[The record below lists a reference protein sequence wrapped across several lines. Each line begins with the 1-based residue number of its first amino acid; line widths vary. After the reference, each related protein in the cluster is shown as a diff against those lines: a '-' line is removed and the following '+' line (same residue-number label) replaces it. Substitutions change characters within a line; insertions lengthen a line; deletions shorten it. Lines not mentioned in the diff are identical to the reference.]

1 MFFPVLCSPSIGV
14 IVSTI
19 PENMAVKSLFFVKYF
34 VCKISCL
41 VGLHNDLVDYFRER
55 EFPFAHKSLLINTFA
70 ANETTIN
77 KTTMNRLLKT
87 LFIMFLPML
96 AGTAI
101 SAQDT
106 KVWSLQEC
114 LNYATENNISVKKS
128 KVNEASATTD
138 LSQAKAA
145 LLPSLSAS
153 MTQSVNYRPFQETAG
168 NFVNGSI
175 TSSSSNKATESGS
188 YGINA
193 RWNVWNG
200 GINQN
205 TIKARKS
212 DLAVAKL
219 QTQVEANTIQE
230 QIMQYYVQ
238 ILYSKEAVKV
248 NKNIYSKDSLTYV
261 RGEEMLKHGKMSR
274 SEVKQLEA
282 AKNESQYNVVNSQTV
297 VDQYLLELRQLLE
310 LQPGSSMDISTVS
323 IDNNAALA
331 NIPAKLD
338 VYNEAL
344 QNRPEILMGKESINA
359 SDLQLK
365 IAKAGYMPTVS
376 LTAGIGDNH
385 MTGTQNN
392 FGNQMKYNLTGSVG
406 VTLSIPILDNRE
418 AKSAVEKA
426 KYSRTTAELD
436 LQDKQKQLYSSIERY
451 WQNATSNR
459 QRYIAAQSN
468 VNSQEENYNS
478 IAEQFKVGLKN
489 VVELTTAR
497 TSLLQAEQEML
508 ESKYTTVLNTQLLK
522 FYSGENINI

>member
-1 MFFPVLCSPSIGV
+1 
-14 IVSTI
+14 
-19 PENMAVKSLFFVKYF
+19 
-34 VCKISCL
+34 
-41 VGLHNDLVDYFRER
+41 
-55 EFPFAHKSLLINTFA
+55 
-70 ANETTIN
+70 
-77 KTTMNRLLKT
+77 MNRLLKT

-128 KVNEASATTD
+128 KVNEASAATD

-175 TSSSSNKATESGS
+175 TSSSSNKAPESGS
-188 YGINA
+188 YAINA

-261 RGEEMLKHGKMSR
+261 RGEEMLNHGKMSR

-297 VDQYLLELRQLLE
+297 IDQYLLELRQLLE

>member
-1 MFFPVLCSPSIGV
+1 
-14 IVSTI
+14 
-19 PENMAVKSLFFVKYF
+19 
-34 VCKISCL
+34 
-41 VGLHNDLVDYFRER
+41 
-55 EFPFAHKSLLINTFA
+55 
-70 ANETTIN
+70 
-77 KTTMNRLLKT
+77 MNRLLKT
-87 LFIMFLPML
+87 LLFLVMPML
-96 AGTAI
+96 ATADI
-101 SAQDT
+101 IAQDT

-114 LNYATENNISVKKS
+114 LDYALENNISVKKS
-128 KVNEASATTD
+128 KVNEASAATD
-138 LSQAKAA
+138 LSKAKAA

-238 ILYSKEAVKV
+238 ILYSKEAVRV
-248 NKNIYSKDSLTYV
+248 NKSIYSKDSLAHA
-261 RGEEMLKHGKMSR
+261 RGEEMLEHGKMSR

-282 AKNESQYNVVNSQTV
+282 AKNESRYNVVNSQTV

-323 IDNNAALA
+323 IDGNAALA
-331 NIPAKLD
+331 DIPAKLD
-338 VYNEAL
+338 VYGQAL

-376 LTAGIGDNH
+376 LSAGIGDNH

-418 AKSAVEKA
+418 TKSAVEKA
-426 KYSRTTAELD
+426 KYSRTSAELD

-468 VNSQEENYNS
+468 VYSQEENYNS

-489 VVELTTAR
+489 VIELTSAR

-522 FYSGENINI
+522 FYSGGVLNI

>member
-1 MFFPVLCSPSIGV
+1 MVSARMPELCHG
-14 IVSTI
+14 
-19 PENMAVKSLFFVKYF
+19 KQHL
-34 VCKISCL
+34 
-41 VGLHNDLVDYFRER
+41 REK
-55 EFPFAHKSLLINTFA
+55 E
-70 ANETTIN
+70 
-77 KTTMNRLLKT
+77 
-87 LFIMFLPML
+87 
-96 AGTAI
+96 
-101 SAQDT
+101 Q
-106 KVWSLQEC
+106 
-114 LNYATENNISVKKS
+114 
-128 KVNEASATTD
+128 
-138 LSQAKAA
+138 
-145 LLPSLSAS
+145 
-153 MTQSVNYRPFQETAG
+153 
-168 NFVNGSI
+168 

-274 SEVKQLEA
+274 SGVKQLEA

-418 AKSAVEKA
+418 AKSAV
-426 KYSRTTAELD
+426 
-436 LQDKQKQLYSSIERY
+436 DKQKQLYSSIERY

>member
-1 MFFPVLCSPSIGV
+1 M
-14 IVSTI
+14 
-19 PENMAVKSLFFVKYF
+19 
-34 VCKISCL
+34 
-41 VGLHNDLVDYFRER
+41 
-55 EFPFAHKSLLINTFA
+55 
-70 ANETTIN
+70 
-77 KTTMNRLLKT
+77 MNRLLKT
-87 LFIMFLPML
+87 LLILVMPTLV
-96 AGTAI
+96 TADI
-101 SAQDT
+101 IAQDT

-114 LNYATENNISVKKS
+114 LDYALENNISVKKS
-128 KVNEASATTD
+128 KVNEASAATD
-138 LSQAKAA
+138 LSKAKAA

-153 MTQSVNYRPFQETAG
+153 MTQSLNYRPFQETAG

-219 QTQVEANTIQE
+219 QTQAEANTIQE

-238 ILYSKEAVKV
+238 ILYSKEAVRV
-248 NKNIYSKDSLTYV
+248 NKSIFSKDSLNHA

-331 NIPAKLD
+331 DIPAKLD
-338 VYNEAL
+338 VYGEAL

-359 SDLQLK
+359 SELQLK

-376 LTAGIGDNH
+376 LSAGIGDNH
-385 MTGTQNN
+385 MTGTQSN

-406 VTLSIPILDNRE
+406 LTLSIPILDNRE

-426 KYSRTTAELD
+426 KYSRTSAELD

-451 WQNATSNR
+451 WQTATSNR

-508 ESKYTTVLNTQLLK
+508 ESKYTTVLNAQLLK
-522 FYSGENINI
+522 FYSGGSLNI

>member
-1 MFFPVLCSPSIGV
+1 M
-14 IVSTI
+14 
-19 PENMAVKSLFFVKYF
+19 
-34 VCKISCL
+34 
-41 VGLHNDLVDYFRER
+41 
-55 EFPFAHKSLLINTFA
+55 
-70 ANETTIN
+70 
-77 KTTMNRLLKT
+77 MNRLLKT
-87 LFIMFLPML
+87 LLFLVMPML
-96 AGTAI
+96 ATADI
-101 SAQDT
+101 IAQDT

-114 LNYATENNISVKKS
+114 LDYALENNISVKKS
-128 KVNEASATTD
+128 KVNEASAATD
-138 LSQAKAA
+138 LSKAKAA

-238 ILYSKEAVKV
+238 ILYSKEAVRV
-248 NKNIYSKDSLTYV
+248 NKSIYSKDSLAHA
-261 RGEEMLKHGKMSR
+261 RGEEMLEHGKMSR

-282 AKNESQYNVVNSQTV
+282 AKNESRYNVVNSQTV

-323 IDNNAALA
+323 IDGNAALA
-331 NIPAKLD
+331 DIPAKLD
-338 VYNEAL
+338 VYGQAL

-376 LTAGIGDNH
+376 LSAGIGDNH

-418 AKSAVEKA
+418 TKSAVEKA
-426 KYSRTTAELD
+426 KYSRTSAELD

-468 VNSQEENYNS
+468 VYSQEENYNS

-489 VVELTTAR
+489 VIELTSAR

-522 FYSGENINI
+522 FYSGGVLNI

>member
-1 MFFPVLCSPSIGV
+1 
-14 IVSTI
+14 
-19 PENMAVKSLFFVKYF
+19 
-34 VCKISCL
+34 
-41 VGLHNDLVDYFRER
+41 
-55 EFPFAHKSLLINTFA
+55 
-70 ANETTIN
+70 
-77 KTTMNRLLKT
+77 MNRLLKT

-128 KVNEASATTD
+128 KVNEASAATD

-153 MTQSVNYRPFQETAG
+153 MTHTVNYRPFQETAG

-261 RGEEMLKHGKMSR
+261 RGEEMLKHGKMSH

>member
-1 MFFPVLCSPSIGV
+1 
-14 IVSTI
+14 
-19 PENMAVKSLFFVKYF
+19 
-34 VCKISCL
+34 
-41 VGLHNDLVDYFRER
+41 
-55 EFPFAHKSLLINTFA
+55 
-70 ANETTIN
+70 
-77 KTTMNRLLKT
+77 MNRLLKT

-128 KVNEASATTD
+128 KVNEASAATD

-436 LQDKQKQLYSSIERY
+436 LQYKQKQLYCSIERY

>member
-1 MFFPVLCSPSIGV
+1 MP
-14 IVSTI
+14 
-19 PENMAVKSLFFVKYF
+19 
-34 VCKISCL
+34 
-41 VGLHNDLVDYFRER
+41 
-55 EFPFAHKSLLINTFA
+55 TF
-70 ANETTIN
+70 
-77 KTTMNRLLKT
+77 
-87 LFIMFLPML
+87 
-96 AGTAI
+96 
-101 SAQDT
+101 Q
-106 KVWSLQEC
+106 
-114 LNYATENNISVKKS
+114 
-128 KVNEASATTD
+128 
-138 LSQAKAA
+138 
-145 LLPSLSAS
+145 
-153 MTQSVNYRPFQETAG
+153 
-168 NFVNGSI
+168 
-175 TSSSSNKATESGS
+175 
-188 YGINA
+188 
-193 RWNVWNG
+193 
-200 GINQN
+200 
-205 TIKARKS
+205 
-212 DLAVAKL
+212 
-219 QTQVEANTIQE
+219 
-230 QIMQYYVQ
+230 
-238 ILYSKEAVKV
+238 
-248 NKNIYSKDSLTYV
+248 
-261 RGEEMLKHGKMSR
+261 
-274 SEVKQLEA
+274 
-282 AKNESQYNVVNSQTV
+282 
-297 VDQYLLELRQLLE
+297 
-310 LQPGSSMDISTVS
+310 
-323 IDNNAALA
+323 
-331 NIPAKLD
+331 AKLD

-451 WQNATSNR
+451 WQNATGNR

>member
-1 MFFPVLCSPSIGV
+1 M
-14 IVSTI
+14 
-19 PENMAVKSLFFVKYF
+19 
-34 VCKISCL
+34 
-41 VGLHNDLVDYFRER
+41 
-55 EFPFAHKSLLINTFA
+55 
-70 ANETTIN
+70 
-77 KTTMNRLLKT
+77 
-87 LFIMFLPML
+87 PML
-96 AGTAI
+96 ATADI
-101 SAQDT
+101 IAQDT

-114 LNYATENNISVKKS
+114 LDYALENNISVKKS
-128 KVNEASATTD
+128 KVNEASAATD
-138 LSQAKAA
+138 LSKAKAA

-238 ILYSKEAVKV
+238 ILYSKEAVRV
-248 NKNIYSKDSLTYV
+248 NKSIYSKDSLAHA
-261 RGEEMLKHGKMSR
+261 RGEEMLEHGKMSR

-282 AKNESQYNVVNSQTV
+282 AKNESRYNVVNSQTV

-323 IDNNAALA
+323 IDGNAALA
-331 NIPAKLD
+331 DIPAKLD
-338 VYNEAL
+338 VYGQAL

-376 LTAGIGDNH
+376 LSAGIGDNH

-418 AKSAVEKA
+418 TKSAVEKA
-426 KYSRTTAELD
+426 KYSRTSAELD

-468 VNSQEENYNS
+468 VYSQEENYNS

-489 VVELTTAR
+489 VIELTSAR

-522 FYSGENINI
+522 FYSGGVLNI

>member
-1 MFFPVLCSPSIGV
+1 
-14 IVSTI
+14 
-19 PENMAVKSLFFVKYF
+19 
-34 VCKISCL
+34 
-41 VGLHNDLVDYFRER
+41 
-55 EFPFAHKSLLINTFA
+55 
-70 ANETTIN
+70 
-77 KTTMNRLLKT
+77 MNRLLKT

-114 LNYATENNISVKKS
+114 LNYAKENNISVKKS
-128 KVNEASATTD
+128 KVNEASAATD

-261 RGEEMLKHGKMSR
+261 SGEEMLKHGKMSR
-274 SEVKQLEA
+274 SEMKQLEA

>member
-1 MFFPVLCSPSIGV
+1 
-14 IVSTI
+14 
-19 PENMAVKSLFFVKYF
+19 
-34 VCKISCL
+34 
-41 VGLHNDLVDYFRER
+41 
-55 EFPFAHKSLLINTFA
+55 
-70 ANETTIN
+70 
-77 KTTMNRLLKT
+77 MNRLLKT

-128 KVNEASATTD
+128 KVNEASAATD

-274 SEVKQLEA
+274 SEV
-282 AKNESQYNVVNSQTV
+282 
-297 VDQYLLELRQLLE
+297 
-310 LQPGSSMDISTVS
+310 
-323 IDNNAALA
+323 
-331 NIPAKLD
+331 
-338 VYNEAL
+338 
-344 QNRPEILMGKESINA
+344 
-359 SDLQLK
+359 
-365 IAKAGYMPTVS
+365 
-376 LTAGIGDNH
+376 
-385 MTGTQNN
+385 
-392 FGNQMKYNLTGSVG
+392 
-406 VTLSIPILDNRE
+406 
-418 AKSAVEKA
+418 
-426 KYSRTTAELD
+426 
-436 LQDKQKQLYSSIERY
+436 
-451 WQNATSNR
+451 
-459 QRYIAAQSN
+459 
-468 VNSQEENYNS
+468 
-478 IAEQFKVGLKN
+478 
-489 VVELTTAR
+489 
-497 TSLLQAEQEML
+497 
-508 ESKYTTVLNTQLLK
+508 
-522 FYSGENINI
+522 

>member
-1 MFFPVLCSPSIGV
+1 
-14 IVSTI
+14 
-19 PENMAVKSLFFVKYF
+19 
-34 VCKISCL
+34 
-41 VGLHNDLVDYFRER
+41 
-55 EFPFAHKSLLINTFA
+55 
-70 ANETTIN
+70 
-77 KTTMNRLLKT
+77 MNRLLKT

-128 KVNEASATTD
+128 KVNEASAATD

-238 ILYSKEAVKV
+238 IHYSKEAVKV

-261 RGEEMLKHGKMSR
+261 RGEEMLNHGKMSR

-297 VDQYLLELRQLLE
+297 IDQYLLELRQLLE

>member
-1 MFFPVLCSPSIGV
+1 
-14 IVSTI
+14 
-19 PENMAVKSLFFVKYF
+19 
-34 VCKISCL
+34 
-41 VGLHNDLVDYFRER
+41 
-55 EFPFAHKSLLINTFA
+55 
-70 ANETTIN
+70 
-77 KTTMNRLLKT
+77 MNRLLKT

-128 KVNEASATTD
+128 KVNEASAATD

-261 RGEEMLKHGKMSR
+261 SGEEMLKHGKMSR
-274 SEVKQLEA
+274 SEMKQLEA

-297 VDQYLLELRQLLE
+297 VDQYLLELRQFLE

>member
-1 MFFPVLCSPSIGV
+1 
-14 IVSTI
+14 
-19 PENMAVKSLFFVKYF
+19 
-34 VCKISCL
+34 
-41 VGLHNDLVDYFRER
+41 
-55 EFPFAHKSLLINTFA
+55 
-70 ANETTIN
+70 
-77 KTTMNRLLKT
+77 MNRLLKT

-128 KVNEASATTD
+128 KVNEASAATD

-248 NKNIYSKDSLTYV
+248 NKNIDSKDSLTYV
-261 RGEEMLKHGKMSR
+261 RGEEMLNHGKMSR

-297 VDQYLLELRQLLE
+297 IDQYLLELRQLLE

-392 FGNQMKYNLTGSVG
+392 FGNQMKCNLTGSVG